1 MTARQSASRTFQE
14 VLTEAVRDI
23 TENGYDD
30 PARLDGWLRRL
41 RFAATADLPSPEEIQ
56 SRMQLAMQTV
66 FDRTFTKSAALKYHP
81 GMPRFTLE
89 RLKPYARAE
98 LDKRVMASAKL
109 IKLNRE
115 SAVEKTL
122 QRFSGWATSIPDQG
136 SRVVDKVDV
145 KEHIAKPIQQV
156 KYEAR
161 RVSIDQGAKLVAAI
175 NDVVAEQGGAIAYRW
190 RSHWRRAGYDF
201 RKDHKERDNEI
212 YLIRNSWAKDQG
224 LIKVGSAG
232 YYDEITSAAQE
243 PFCQCYVVAIY
254 ALRELPEDMLTEK
267 GKKLLEETRL
277 KRTANAA

>member
-41 RFAATADLPSPEEIQ
+41 RFAATADLPSSEEIQ

-98 LDKRVMASAKL
+98 LDKRIMASAKL

-115 SAVEKTL
+115 AAVEKTL

-175 NDVVAEQGGAIAYRW
+175 NDVVAEQGGRIGAAR
-190 RSHWRRAGYDF
+190 GT
-201 RKDHKERDNEI
+201 
-212 YLIRNSWAKDQG
+212 
-224 LIKVGSAG
+224 
-232 YYDEITSAAQE
+232 TSARIIKSA
-243 PFCQCYVVAIY
+243 
-254 ALRELPEDMLTEK
+254 TTK
-267 GKKLLEETRL
+267 ST
-277 KRTANAA
+277 

>member
-115 SAVEKTL
+115 AAVEKTL

-277 KRTANAA
+277 KRKAAA